1 MRKTIILS
9 LFVALSLSAATIST
23 ITCTSS
29 VATVT
34 VANALVA
41 SQGFEIAGSS
51 VAAYNINGTA
61 VSANSTSFTFKATC
75 AGSAT
80 GGTYNPAVQV
90 INAGVTPNNSGATVA
105 YIFWLTTTTPVACPG
120 CGSNWSS
127 ANAAQIAALQAGTTI
142 EQVGSFG
149 TTVGETSDQMGVHI
163 LALYA
168 AAQSSVAL
176 GLSQYTGWCYNGAWA
191 STCP

>member
-1 MRKTIILS
+1 MRTILLA
-9 LFVALSLSAATIST
+9 LFSVLGLSAATAITSIS
-23 ITCTSS
+23 CASG

-80 GGTYNPAVQV
+80 GGTYNPAVQM

-120 CGSNWSS
+120 CGSNWSN

-149 TTVGETSDQMGVHI
+149 TTVGETSNQMGVQI

-168 AAQSSVAL
+168 AAQSSVSQ
-176 GLSQYTGWCYNGAWA
+176 GLSQFTNWCYNGAWA
-191 STCP
+191 ATCP